1 MGELSIY
8 NIHMYLYY
16 FILYIY
22 IYLLYWRNFQQAIC
36 DAIHVLFVK
45 NPHG

>member
-8 NIHMYLYY
+8 NLHMYLYY
-16 FILYIY
+16 NIY
-22 IYLLYWRNFQQAIC
+22 ICYIGEIFEQAIC